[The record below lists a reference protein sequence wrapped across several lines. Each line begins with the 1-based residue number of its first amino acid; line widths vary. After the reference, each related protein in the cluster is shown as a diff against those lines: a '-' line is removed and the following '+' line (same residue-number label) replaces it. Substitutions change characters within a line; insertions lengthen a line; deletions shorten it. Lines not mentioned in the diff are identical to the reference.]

1 MTHGNDGDIGDDEV
15 MSVQGNEIEAVGGGV
30 VETPEKKQLHADL
43 LKEGLHD
50 TGPSTGIGESGIDIT
65 EDNGPYM

>member
-1 MTHGNDGDIGDDEV
+1 MTHGDDGEIGDDEV
-15 MSVQGNEIEAVGGGV
+15 LSVLNNEVEAVGGGV

-50 TGPSTGIGESGIDIT
+50 TGPSTGIGEDGIDIT
-65 EDNGPYM
+65 EDNGPYL